1 MDVRSRGITPQRSS
15 SGAWPQALRATGA
28 VDDPSAPFRG
38 FQAQRSSSDPMELEI
53 QALVQSVDEQLS
65 AIDPFARTNREANG
79 ASPDDVRAVQ
89 EVPSFLS
96 HHPVYQESLIAKRL
110 QLYERQLAIR
120 EQQLAKL
127 QQMNEQANSTIRRLH
142 EDLATQRKAF
152 EDAQTDWEEE
162 KTALLRFRVGAAQ
175 DQSQKATLMRNLLG
189 NRPLPMT
196 GRTRDDDA
204 EQRRHQQWRLQML
217 SGAADAQAQLDD
229 AAPLQLAALSRGGRT
244 WRRLKLLF
252 QRRLAPFATDIRQIE
267 ARFGYSVASY
277 FRFFRWIILAFVAV
291 AIPALGLL
299 VMHIVVIVRSRD
311 AQPSSDTTWRQFVG
325 VAPRFLLL
333 SGHYEAE
340 ALAYTSVLVAME
352 ILLLVLTFHKWIL
365 EDRASKTVEA
375 MDNGEK
381 KPKFAKLILNAW
393 DSSLSTKE
401 AFSDMQRAIEEQL
414 KLAMAEERLS
424 ETLRHRTKKE
434 WYLLYARRLLAFLVY
449 LTVQASSWY
458 LIIVL
463 TTQSTEIQAWIALK
477 AKVLSPY
484 ASSIVPA
491 AVTVLNAALPTII
504 SLLTQLERWDHS
516 GFAVKAMITRLYL
529 AKVLNV
535 IIQLVSYALLLD
547 PYLLAATTSILD
559 ISQDNG
565 TEKAVPL
572 SALSLVER
580 TEFLVP
586 QKMVALLYSC
596 TIALV
601 AVPLAP
607 SVALLALVL
616 HVINFK
622 FDKAIL
628 MRLQKKPTSP
638 WSAKDAGE
646 FFIKFFFCTVV
657 IFIAF
662 VHFFLGNRPCGTT
675 SPLVL
680 ESYQIEEQA
689 SAAAAM
695 MAEAAASPSGGQRG
709 PTRGAAA
716 GRSNSQES
724 AMSDAMMDDEASDS
738 DLWTQ
743 AEIEWAHVEAHQE
756 SNTMRK
762 RK

>member
-1 MDVRSRGITPQRSS
+1 
-15 SGAWPQALRATGA
+15 
-28 VDDPSAPFRG
+28 
-38 FQAQRSSSDPMELEI
+38 MELEI
-53 QALVQSVDEQLS
+53 QTLVQSVDEQLS

-299 VMHIVVIVRSRD
+299 VMHIIVIVRSRD

-401 AFSDMQRAIEEQL
+401 AS
-414 KLAMAEERLS
+414 
-424 ETLRHRTKKE
+424 
-434 WYLLYARRLLAFLVY
+434 
-449 LTVQASSWY
+449 
-458 LIIVL
+458 
-463 TTQSTEIQAWIALK
+463 
-477 AKVLSPY
+477 
-484 ASSIVPA
+484 
-491 AVTVLNAALPTII
+491 
-504 SLLTQLERWDHS
+504 
-516 GFAVKAMITRLYL
+516 
-529 AKVLNV
+529 
-535 IIQLVSYALLLD
+535 
-547 PYLLAATTSILD
+547 
-559 ISQDNG
+559 
-565 TEKAVPL
+565 
-572 SALSLVER
+572 
-580 TEFLVP
+580 
-586 QKMVALLYSC
+586 
-596 TIALV
+596 
-601 AVPLAP
+601 P

-646 FFIKFFFCTVV
+646 FFIKFFFCTVA
-657 IFIAF
+657 IFITF
-662 VHFFLGNRPCGTT
+662 VHFFLGNRPCYAMLLSNSTIAWGVAGAVVVMLLLLRNSLKVQQALEMMRQHEITLTLATLQRKVKQLETRLRLPATMADDSEQWSCPTCTLMNGLTVEVCEACGTT

-756 SNTMRK
+756 SNAMRK